1 MLTGAGGDSTP
12 MPRGHRFSPLR
23 LVAGEHR
30 VGADVERRVGLGLLG
45 PGPEAGRAVGSRCL
59 KMRVTGGSGGR
70 VGGKKHPEPTVFAK
84 HREAAAGLCSRDT
97 AVQTLHVSKTHCH
110 RNIRS
115 MACTERCAPGDGWRS
130 RTPPGAAW
138 AQSMGDVAPL
148 RASPRSVPCLLFLS
162 QAEETNVDKCLPGT
176 RRPRPRSPP
185 ALQGGRD
192 PCHGQ
197 PPPPRC
203 LCHSYTE
210 LLPTWPPVT
219 CSYESLTQAAPGPQ
233 GFPPSLH
240 PISWGV
246 STGTT
251 WGSFLVCR
259 GSRGGLP
266 SSQPPGSHT
275 ETLAPLTH
283 PGAGSRLSGTTR
295 PTQYLMGPHPL
306 TSARTPPPP
315 QPCVLGRRGTR
326 PMPLSVA
333 LGVLSLE
340 EAGQVPS

>member
-12 MPRGHRFSPLR
+12 VPRGHRFSPLR

-70 VGGKKHPEPTVFAK
+70 VGGKKHPKPTVFAK
-84 HREAAAGLCSRDT
+84 RREAAAGLCSRDT
-97 AVQTLHVSKTHCH
+97 AIQTLHVSKPHCH

-115 MACTERCAPGDGWRS
+115 TACTERCAPGDGW
-130 RTPPGAAW
+130 TPPGAAW
-138 AQSMGDVAPL
+138 AQSMGGVAPL
-148 RASPRSVPCLLFLS
+148 RASPRSVPCLLILS
-162 QAEETNVDKCLPGT
+162 QAEETNVDKRLQGT

-197 PPPPRC
+197 PPSPRC

-259 GSRGGLP
+259 GSRWR
-266 SSQPPGSHT
+266 SSLLTAPGQPHRDTGSSRAPRGQLQALRDYETHT
-275 ETLAPLTH
+275 IPHGPAP
-283 PGAGSRLSGTTR
+283 PNFC
-295 PTQYLMGPHPL
+295 PDPPHPHNPAFWAGEAHDL
-306 TSARTPPPP
+306 RPCLWPWTS
-315 QPCVLGRRGTR
+315 
-326 PMPLSVA
+326 
-333 LGVLSLE
+333 
-340 EAGQVPS
+340 